1 MGKVMTV
8 WAWTKHNRLLDA
20 VKQSQD
26 AVRQEGDRVVRG
38 DGDREEL
45 DRRIRVYLQN
55 EQDYRQWIGEYSTTT
70 FDS

>member
-55 EQDYRQWIGEYSTTT
+55 EQDYR
-70 FDS
+70 